1 MKPARIASI
10 SAERDEWLRRATAAA
25 IAAAKDVVG
34 ATGPIRPGV
43 PIGKL
48 TVSEWGWIVS
58 SAIWAWVATRAQQAA
73 TEGWDLE
80 QTIRTLSSGSDI
92 NPWDTGSVMAILP
105 RLPEACGDGFDWAK
119 PIGDWSKETIS
130 EFLLVAFKLA
140 LRANIARDV
149 LEAQVA
155 NRPVGADAIAHEVN
169 SVHVIT
175 AEMAPAS
182 NPTTTS
188 AEFTVSDSDCPF

>member
-1 MKPARIASI
+1 MKPARIAPI

-34 ATGPIRPGV
+34 ATGPIRPSM

-130 EFLLVAFKLA
+130 EFLLVAFRLA
-140 LRANIARDV
+140 LRATIARDV

-155 NRPVGADAIAHEVN
+155 NRPVGADVIAHEVN
-169 SVHVIT
+169 AVHVIA
-175 AEMAPAS
+175 AEMASAS
-182 NPTTTS
+182 NLDTTPG
-188 AEFTVSDSDCPF
+188 EFTVSDSDCPF